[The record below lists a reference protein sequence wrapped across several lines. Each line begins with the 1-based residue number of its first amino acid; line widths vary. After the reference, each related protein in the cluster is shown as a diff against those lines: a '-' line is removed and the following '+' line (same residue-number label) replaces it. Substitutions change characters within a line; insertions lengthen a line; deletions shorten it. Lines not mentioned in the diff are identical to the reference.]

1 MIAPTQTP
9 RHLTLDALRGVA
21 VMGILLM
28 NIIAFAMPS
37 SAYINPTSW
46 GGMAFADQALWI
58 VNFVLVDAKFRS
70 LFSIMFGASMLLFVK
85 SAERKAQGSSKALH
99 FKRMSW
105 LAVFGLFHY
114 AFIWFGD
121 ILFLYAIMGMIVWR
135 WRDKDASALY
145 TRAAIFLAA
154 GFLLWA
160 LIIGAIYAMSL
171 AAGQPNA
178 DPQLAKDY
186 AEILYSMGAPGGP
199 ETAREVAVLTGGYW
213 DAVAYRSIENWYGPL
228 TLLFSY
234 GFETIGL
241 MALGMALYR
250 SGFLTGTLPTAVYRK
265 AAFIGYAIGLAGM
278 LPLAI
283 WVFSS
288 GYDVLTTAGA
298 VLAWSAPFRAPLAV
312 AHAALA
318 ILLIKAFASSGF
330 VERLQATGQ
339 AAFTNYLG
347 TSIIMTTIFYGHGFG
362 LFGEVSRADVYL
374 FVLGA
379 WAIMLVWSPLWM
391 KHYHHGP
398 LEWLWRCLTQER
410 FTPLRR

>member
-1 MIAPTQTP
+1 
-9 RHLTLDALRGVA
+9 
-21 VMGILLM
+21 MGILLM

-46 GGMAFADQALWI
+46 GGMTSADQALWFG
-58 VNFVLVDAKFRS
+58 NFVLVDAKFRS
-70 LFSIMFGASMLLFVK
+70 LFSIMFGASMLLFIE
-85 SAERKAQGSSKALH
+85 SAERKSEGSSKALH
-99 FKRMSW
+99 FKRMAW
-105 LAVFGLFHY
+105 LAVFGLLHY

-135 WRDKDASALY
+135 WRKKDASALY
-145 TRAAIFLAA
+145 ARAAIFLVA

-171 AAGQPNA
+171 AAGQPGA

-186 AEILYSMGAPGGP
+186 AEILYSLGAPGGP
-199 ETAREVAVLTGGYW
+199 ETSKELAIYAGGYW
-213 DAVAYRSIENWYGPL
+213 DAVAYRSVETWYGPL
-228 TLLFSY
+228 TLVFTY
-234 GFETIGL
+234 GLETIGL

-250 SGFLTGTLPTAVYRK
+250 TGFLTGALSAETYRK
-265 AAFIGYAIGLAGM
+265 AALIGYAIGIAGM
-278 LPLAI
+278 VPLTV
-283 WVFSS
+283 WVFMS

-318 ILLIKAFASSGF
+318 IVLIKAFAASGF
-330 VERLQATGQ
+330 VNRLQATGQ

-347 TSIIMTTIFYGHGFG
+347 TSILMTTIFYGHGFG
-362 LFGEVSRADVYL
+362 LFGEVSRAAAYL

-379 WAIMLVWSPLWM
+379 WAIMLIWSPLWM

-398 LEWLWRCLTQER
+398 LEWFWRCLTQGR
-410 FTPLRR
+410 ITPLRR